1 MDYGKKRSG
10 LAVTDPLRIIV
21 SPLVSLPTETLM
33 DYLINYCRAEEVE
46 KIVIGLPVHADGED
60 TYLTSEIRKLGNDLS
75 DKIKSLQVVYFDE
88 SFSSAKAK
96 DVILRSGLPK
106 MKRRDKALV
115 DRISAVII
123 LQEYLGHY

>member
-1 MDYGKKRSG
+1 
-10 LAVTDPLRIIV
+10 
-21 SPLVSLPTETLM
+21 M
-33 DYLINYCRAEEVE
+33 DYLIQYCRVEEVE

-60 TYLTSEIRKLGNDLS
+60 TYLTSEVRKFGKDLAE
-75 DKIKSLQVVYFDE
+75 KIKGLEVVYFDE

-106 MKRRDKALV
+106 MKRRDKSLL